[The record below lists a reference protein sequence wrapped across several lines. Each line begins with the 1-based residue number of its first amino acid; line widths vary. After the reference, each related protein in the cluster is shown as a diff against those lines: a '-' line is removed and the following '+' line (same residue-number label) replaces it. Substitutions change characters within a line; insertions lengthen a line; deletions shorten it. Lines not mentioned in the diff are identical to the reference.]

1 MHRFYGLSFCVL
13 SVTIILTGRQ
23 LAFAQGDDRPNGR
36 FGVIESYESPQD
48 AADLG
53 VAWTRVQLHWAEIQS
68 NSSSDW
74 NPEITDQE
82 IEREIEGGRMV
93 VGLLIGIPEWARDG
107 KNLPQ
112 GLWLPHDDPE
122 NTWANYV
129 RQVVSY
135 YKGRVNHWIIWN
147 EPDIRSTELGHTW
160 DGSVADFAQLQRIAY
175 LVAKDVDPHAVIHLS
190 AFSYW
195 ADYNAG
201 TRQYMGRLLDELKDD
216 PHSQENNTYFDVASA
231 HLYFQPNQIYDLLQ
245 LFTTL
250 MRNRGLEQ
258 EIWLVETNAPPKD
271 DPAWPVPNWTLSVT
285 LEEQAAFIPQAL
297 SSAIAA
303 GAERVAIYKL
313 KDTEEDQ
320 LANPEPFGLLR
331 LDGSRRPSFD
341 AFKTAIDY
349 LSDAMLA
356 ERERWDE
363 VGQIR
368 VDQPDH
374 TTTVVF
380 SRLPSAQPQQA
391 EVRATDETAQLVDM
405 WGTSQTISPTQ
416 GVYIIDLPP
425 ARCSQSIGDYCM
437 IGGPTYYLVQAAE
450 TQPATKTVTPTI
462 VRSIETEA
470 TSTAIGTVTAT
481 FAQPTSGVTGAMT
494 PELIDVETTA
504 IVTAL
509 ETTTSI
515 ASIELET
522 DAFTRASTGVN
533 RLALGGVL
541 LLLFI
546 LGIGLVF
553 GRRRS

>member
-1 MHRFYGLSFCVL
+1 MNRFYWLSFCIL
-13 SVTIILTGRQ
+13 FAPIILTGRQ
-23 LAFAQGDDRPNGR
+23 LALAQGDDRPEGR

-48 AADLG
+48 ATDLG
-53 VAWTRVQLHWAEIQS
+53 VSWTRVRFHWAEIQPDS
-68 NSSSDW
+68 RSDW
-74 NPEITDQE
+74 NPGVSDQD
-82 IEREIEGGRMV
+82 IDREIEAGRMV

-122 NTWANYV
+122 NTWANFV
-129 RQVVSY
+129 RQAVSHY
-135 YKGRVNHWIIWN
+135 NGRVKHWIIWN

-160 DGSVADFAQLQRIAY
+160 DGSVSEFAQLQRIAY
-175 LVAKDVDPHAVIHLS
+175 QVAKDVDPETVIHLS

-201 TRQYMGRLLDELKDD
+201 TRQYMGRLLDELMND
-216 PHSQENNTYFDVASA
+216 PQSHANNTYFDVAST

-271 DPAWPVPNWTLSVT
+271 DAAWPVPNWTLSVT
-285 LEEQAAFIPQAL
+285 IEEQAAFIPQAL

-313 KDTEEDQ
+313 KDTKEDQ

-341 AFKTAIDY
+341 AYETAIDY
-349 LSDAMLA
+349 LSDALSA

-374 TTTVVF
+374 TTTVLF
-380 SRLPSAQPQQA
+380 SRLPSAQQA
-391 EVRATDETAQLVDM
+391 EVHATDEMAQLVDM
-405 WGTSQTISPTQ
+405 WGASQMISPIQ
-416 GVYIIDLPP
+416 DVYIIDLPP

-437 IGGPTYYLVQAAE
+437 IGGPTYYLVQTTE
-450 TQPATKTVTPTI
+450 TAPATRTATPTM
-462 VRSIETEA
+462 VHSNETES
-470 TSTAIGTVTAT
+470 TSPAIGFATAT
-481 FAQPTSGVTGAMT
+481 FTQPTSEVAGAQT
-494 PELIDVETTA
+494 PEVIGAETTA
-504 IVTAL
+504 IAAVP
-509 ETTTSI
+509 ESTTSF
-515 ASIELET
+515 ASDGPENV
-522 DAFTRASTGVN
+522 ASSKGYTGVN

-546 LGIGLVF
+546 LGVGLVI

>member
-1 MHRFYGLSFCVL
+1 MNRFYWLCFCVFL
-13 SVTIILTGRQ
+13 VPIILTGRH
-23 LAFAQGDDRPNGR
+23 LAFAQDDNRSNGR

-53 VAWTRVQLHWAEIQS
+53 VGWTRVQFHWAEIQS
-68 NSSSDW
+68 NSPSDW
-74 NPEITDQE
+74 NPAITDQE
-82 IEREIEGGRMV
+82 IDREIEAGRLV

-122 NTWANYV
+122 NTWANFV
-129 RQVVSY
+129 RQAVSY
-135 YKGRVNHWIIWN
+135 YQGRVNHWIIWN

-175 LVAKDVDPHAVIHLS
+175 LVAKDVDPHTVIHLS

-231 HLYFQPNQIYDLLQ
+231 HLYFQPNQIYDLIQ
-245 LFTTL
+245 LFTIL

-271 DPAWPVPNWTLSVT
+271 DPDWPVPNWTLSVT

-313 KDTEEDQ
+313 KDTEQDQ

-341 AFKTAIDY
+341 AYGTAIDY
-349 LSDAMLA
+349 LSEAVSA

-405 WGTSQTISPTQ
+405 WGTAQTISPTQ

-450 TQPATKTVTPTI
+450 TQPATKTVTPTM
-462 VRSIETEA
+462 VRSIETEV
-470 TSTAIGTVTAT
+470 TSTAIGTMTVNL
-481 FAQPTSGVTGAMT
+481 AQPTAGVAGAMT
-494 PELIDVETTA
+494 PEVIDVETAA
-504 IVTAL
+504 IVAAL

-515 ASIELET
+515 ASDEPET
-522 DAFTRASTGVN
+522 SASTEGSSGVN

>member
-1 MHRFYGLSFCVL
+1 MHRFYWLSFCVL
-13 SVTIILTGRQ
+13 SVAIILTGRQ

-160 DGSVADFAQLQRIAY
+160 DGSVADFAQLQRVAY

-320 LANPEPFGLLR
+320 LANP
-331 LDGSRRPSFD
+331 
-341 AFKTAIDY
+341 
-349 LSDAMLA
+349 
-356 ERERWDE
+356 
-363 VGQIR
+363 
-368 VDQPDH
+368 
-374 TTTVVF
+374 
-380 SRLPSAQPQQA
+380 
-391 EVRATDETAQLVDM
+391 
-405 WGTSQTISPTQ
+405 
-416 GVYIIDLPP
+416 
-425 ARCSQSIGDYCM
+425 
-437 IGGPTYYLVQAAE
+437 
-450 TQPATKTVTPTI
+450 
-462 VRSIETEA
+462 
-470 TSTAIGTVTAT
+470 
-481 FAQPTSGVTGAMT
+481 
-494 PELIDVETTA
+494 
-504 IVTAL
+504 
-509 ETTTSI
+509 
-515 ASIELET
+515 
-522 DAFTRASTGVN
+522 
-533 RLALGGVL
+533 
-541 LLLFI
+541 
-546 LGIGLVF
+546 
-553 GRRRS
+553 